1 MFSEIFSSSDDFVDY
16 ENAVC
21 SFDSPEF
28 IKLLEFCNEFPQEID
43 KPDLSNGR
51 DTGNNEIY
59 RYQKHTCNRHKPE
72 YQKDA
77 VNKVFK
83 CSFSFCGTV
92 II

>member
-1 MFSEIFSSSDDFVDY
+1 MQESLRWVPIFA
-16 ENAVC
+16 E
-21 SFDSPEF
+21 
-28 IKLLEFCNEFPQEID
+28 QEID

>member
-1 MFSEIFSSSDDFVDY
+1 MIAPAVPYMLVKINGSMP
-16 ENAVC
+16 NAGVAAVG
-21 SFDSPEF
+21 SHFFAE
-28 IKLLEFCNEFPQEID
+28 QEID